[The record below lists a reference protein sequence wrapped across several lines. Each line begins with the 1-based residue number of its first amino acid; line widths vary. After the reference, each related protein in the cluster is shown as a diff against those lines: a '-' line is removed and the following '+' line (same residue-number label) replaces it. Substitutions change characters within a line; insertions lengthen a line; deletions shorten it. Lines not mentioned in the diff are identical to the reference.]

1 MTMAVS
7 GLSSLEL
14 GIIPFETAVPVFPLS
29 GFRLYDGLVIVE
41 SIVQER
47 HLTLTGNSSRVNPAD
62 VNASAAMTRPLTAPL
77 KMRRDLDLPDT
88 CPSQRE
94 GQFSGCILAGQ
105 MRTGCG

>member
-47 HLTLTGNSSRVNPAD
+47 HLTLTRQ
-62 VNASAAMTRPLTAPL
+62 TA
-77 KMRRDLDLPDT
+77 
-88 CPSQRE
+88 RE
-94 GQFSGCILAGQ
+94 
-105 MRTGCG
+105 